1 MMTKNTRFRI
11 LFIAAVTIVLL
22 PVLVAAAGQNA
33 GKSKAWYEQ
42 ETVQQKL
49 ELSADQVARIAEVEE
64 DFGPRLAA
72 MNQEKRTA
80 YRALI
85 TSLDA
90 GELPQD
96 EFEAKRTRLEVA
108 YGSHAALTGERWRA
122 LRSILTK
129 TQWRNLPEAAPKALS
144 LGQFGVSKRGG
155 FYMGPGGKKTAPKP
169 K

>member
-1 MMTKNTRFRI
+1 MMTTNPRFRI
-11 LFIAAVTIVLL
+11 LLIAAVTIVLL
-22 PVLVAAAGQNA
+22 PAFAATGQDA
-33 GKSKAWYEQ
+33 EKQKAWYEQ
-42 ETVQQKL
+42 ETAQQKL
-49 ELSADQVARIAEVEE
+49 ELTTDQIARIAEVEE
-64 DFGPRLAA
+64 DFVPRLAA
-72 MNQEKRTA
+72 LNQEKRTA
-80 YRALI
+80 HRALI

-108 YGSHAALTGERWRA
+108 YGSHAALTGDRWRA

-144 LGQFGVSKRGG
+144 LGLFGVSKRGG
-155 FYMGPGGKKTAPKP
+155 FYMGPGGKKTAPNP